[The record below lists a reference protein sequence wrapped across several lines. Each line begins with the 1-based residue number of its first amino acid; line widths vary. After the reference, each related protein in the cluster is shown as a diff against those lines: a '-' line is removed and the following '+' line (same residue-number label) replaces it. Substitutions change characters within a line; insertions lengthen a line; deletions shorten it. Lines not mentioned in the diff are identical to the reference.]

1 MKIKRKTIVF
11 LTLLLVVLTIAIA
24 LGMKFFP
31 FSRLIKM
38 PTGSQEALV
47 SVKNPAAS
55 APNSWYYDFEI
66 EEEKDTPSG
75 FYKGIANSGQY
86 SVKAFGQNSFSFNVE
101 KTVASI
107 GLQNM
112 EAVALSAWIYVF
124 PTDNEVKGSLVF
136 SASNDLGVNICW
148 RGVSLVE
155 PEIPRGAWFKI
166 SGYFDL
172 KGIDFKPESK
182 IQFYFWNNSRTD
194 ILIDDYYMVFGGA
207 VDRRGD
213 SALVDLTRPE
223 GYVRKLNMPPFPVD
237 YLLRLNDGLPLA
249 ADALLPGDLT
259 VSGNF
264 FESGTDAL
272 MVIRGGKPDKV
283 YLACKTTSRM
293 EGHGFANS
301 GILPAGI
308 ISAHSGN
315 FASHPEQQV
324 LLVTDKK
331 IVLVSL
337 SGAKEL
343 CNPAGNVSGR
353 ILAEKEISDDRIFTG
368 RFTGGARSEVLIIDP
383 SGDWKVLAVT
393 PMQDQRYTWKTIASG
408 DKNPVSLFNTEHF
421 YAGIT
426 PGKFI
431 AAPSGDQ
438 LLVVARS
445 AKESTIVYDLLRLNP
460 GKSAWVSLMKGSNG
474 GLTTG
479 IDTLK
484 PEDRFFILPGLK
496 GSATRILRYNRD
508 WRFDLKEITFND
520 TSFTIQSNID
530 FQGYQADQNPKY
542 YESLNLVHGRFLE
555 NQPSLLLVSGKNLPE
570 RNPDN
575 ILPGFNH
582 FYSFR
587 PNQK

>member
-38 PTGSQEALV
+38 PTGSLEELV

-148 RGVSLVE
+148 QGVSLVE
-155 PEIPRGAWFKI
+155 PEIPRGEWFKI

-172 KGIDFKPESK
+172 KGIEFTP
-182 IQFYFWNNSRTD
+182 QTMVQVYFWNNSRTD

-213 SALVDLTRPE
+213 SALVDLTRPG
-223 GYVRKLNMPPFPVD
+223 GYVRKPNTPPFPVD
-237 YLLRLNDGLPLA
+237 YLHRLIEGSPLVP
-249 ADALLPGDLT
+249 DALLPGDLT

-264 FESGTDAL
+264 FNTGSDAL
-272 MVIRGGKPDKV
+272 MVIRGGKPEKV
-283 YLACKTTSRM
+283 YVSCKSSSRM
-293 EGHGFANS
+293 EGHAFANPGS
-301 GILPAGI
+301 LPIGV
-308 ISAHSGN
+308 ISAYPGN
-315 FASHPEQQV
+315 FTSQPQQQI

-331 IVLVSL
+331 IAIVSL

-343 CNPAGNVSGR
+343 CTPAGTATCNV
-353 ILAEKEISDDRIFTG
+353 LAEQEISNSRIVVG
-368 RFTGGARSEVLIIDP
+368 RFTGGGRSEVLILQP
-383 SGDWKVLAVT
+383 SGAWEVFAVT
-393 PMQDQRYTWKTIASG
+393 PSPDQRFLWKQVASG
-408 DKNPVSLFNTEHF
+408 DKNPYELFDSEHF
-421 YAGIT
+421 AAGIT
-426 PGKFI
+426 PGKFVSNT
-431 AAPSGDQ
+431 SGDQ

-445 AKESTIVYDLLRLNP
+445 IKESSLVYDLLRLNP
-460 GKSAWVSLMKGSNG
+460 AKSAWISLMKGSNG
-474 GLTTG
+474 GITTG

-496 GSATRILRYNRD
+496 GSNTRILRYNRD

-542 YESLNLVHGRFLE
+542 YESLTLVHGRFQE
-555 NQPSLLLVSGKNLPE
+555 NKPSLFLVSGKNLPE
-570 RNPDN
+570 RKHGN
-575 ILPGFNH
+575 ILPDFTY
-582 FYSFR
+582 FYSFS
-587 PNQK
+587 PNQ